1 MSKRKARPA
10 KARPAASR
18 PRNRKVLAIIGGTA
32 AVAVLAVVLVV
43 ANAGAPNGDVVA
55 MVNGQ
60 RIAVQDVED
69 MQIRYRILYG
79 KDIGFLQALNR
90 LISDELIYQAS
101 MPDYLV
107 DSEQAEKELQAQ
119 LERDGLTLEELKVE
133 LALNGIVYG
142 EYLETFRRELAIE
155 RYLDDAVTVTE
166 EEARERYDEYAE
178 SPGMALRPFEE
189 VKYQIIIDI
198 TQEKIVSL
206 IRDLEEEADIVR
218 YTNSE

>member
-18 PRNRKVLAIIGGTA
+18 PRNRRTIAVIAGIA
-32 AVAVLAVVLVV
+32 AVAAITMVLVLSHIT
-43 ANAGAPNGDVVA
+43 APDDDVVA
-55 MVNGQ
+55 IVNGQ